1 MSEQHAKAAPGPTD
15 PIEARQHKLAAI
27 REAGLDPYPHVFP
40 RTDKAGALQDKYAA
54 LENGAE
60 TQDIVTVAGRIMA
73 MRNNGLF
80 IDLMDASGKIQVFC
94 HKDSMPADQL
104 SKLDFLDIGDIVGA
118 TGTVR
123 RTPRGELSVR
133 AGTIDILTKSTLP
146 LPEKYHGLS
155 DVEQRYRQRYLDL
168 IMNEESRNRLRTRSK
183 IVSMIRRY
191 MDGMGAL
198 EVETPN
204 LHPIMGGAS
213 AKPFMTH
220 HNALDATFYL
230 RVAPELY
237 LKRLLVGGFADG
249 VYEIGRCFRNEGIS
263 PKHNPEFTSIE
274 GYHLY
279 KDYNDMMDLVENL
292 VRSLVLEI
300 HGKTAIEYNGKTID
314 FGPAWQRKSMAQLVK
329 DEAGVDFMAIP
340 DAAGA
345 HEASKTLQI
354 ATDPKWSWGQVLEN
368 VFNERVEHTLIQP
381 THVTDHPL
389 DISPLAKSHR
399 SDPRLV
405 ERFESFVNGWEI
417 ANAFTELNDPAVQ
430 RERFE
435 SQMAARDGGDE
446 EAQMLDEDFIT
457 ALSYGLPPCGGWG
470 LGIDRL
476 CMLLT
481 DAHNIR
487 EVINFPTLKPVKIQD

>member
-1 MSEQHAKAAPGPTD
+1 MSEAKAQTPAGPTD

-27 REAGLDPYPHVFP
+27 REAGINPYAYVFD
-40 RTDKAGALQDKYAA
+40 RKDKAADLQDKYANI
-54 LENGAE
+54 ENGTE
-60 TQDIVTVAGRIMA
+60 TADKVSVAGRIMA

-80 IDLMDASGKIQVFC
+80 IDLMDASGKIQVFS

-104 SKLDFLDIGDIVGA
+104 AKLDYLDIGDIVGA
-118 TGTVR
+118 VGTIR

-133 AGTIDILTKSTLP
+133 AIEIDLLTKTTLP

-168 IMNEESRNRLRTRSK
+168 IMNEESRTRLRARSR
-183 IVSMIRRY
+183 IVTLIRRF
-191 MDGMGAL
+191 MDGYGAI

-213 AKPFMTH
+213 AKPFITH
-220 HNALDATFYL
+220 HNALDSDFFL

-237 LKRLLVGGFADG
+237 LKRLLVGGLADG

-279 KDYNDMMDLVENL
+279 KDYHDMMDLVEGL
-292 VRSLVLEI
+292 VRFVVEHI
-300 HGKTAIEYNGKTID
+300 HGTTTVKYGDKTID
-314 FGPAWQRKSMAQLVK
+314 FGKPWPRKSMAEMVH
-329 DEAGVDFMAIP
+329 DATGVDFMTIFSDS
-340 DAAGA
+340 DAHA
-345 HEASKTLQI
+345 ASAKLGI
-354 ATDPKWSWGQVLEN
+354 KTDPKWGWGKVLEN
-368 VFNERVEHTLIQP
+368 VFAEKVEASLIQP
-381 THVTDHPL
+381 THVTDFPL
-389 DISPLAKSHR
+389 EISPLAKTHR
-399 SDPRLV
+399 ENPRLV
-405 ERFESFVNGWEI
+405 ERFESYVNGWEI

-430 RERFE
+430 RERFMG
-435 SQMAARDGGDE
+435 QVAAREGGDE
-446 EAQMLDEDFIT
+446 EAQMLDEDYIT

-481 DAHNIR
+481 DATNIR
-487 EVINFPTLKPVKIQD
+487 EVINFPTLKPIKD

>member
-1 MSEQHAKAAPGPTD
+1 
-15 PIEARQHKLAAI
+15 
-27 REAGLDPYPHVFP
+27 
-40 RTDKAGALQDKYAA
+40 
-54 LENGAE
+54 
-60 TQDIVTVAGRIMA
+60 
-73 MRNNGLF
+73 
-80 IDLMDASGKIQVFC
+80 
-94 HKDSMPADQL
+94 
-104 SKLDFLDIGDIVGA
+104 
-118 TGTVR
+118 
-123 RTPRGELSVR
+123 
-133 AGTIDILTKSTLP
+133 
-146 LPEKYHGLS
+146 S

-168 IMNEESRNRLRTRSK
+168 IMNDESRNRLRTRSR
-183 IVSMIRRY
+183 IVSLIRRY

-204 LHPIMGGAS
+204 LHPILGGAS

-279 KDYNDMMDLVENL
+279 KDYNDMMDLVETL
-292 VRSLVLEI
+292 VASIVKEI
-300 HGKTAIEYNGKTID
+300 HGTTTIQYGEHTID
-314 FGPAWQRKSMAQLVK
+314 FGTPWPRKTMAELVK
-329 DEAGVDFMAIP
+329 DATGIDFMNLP
-340 DAAGA
+340 DAAAA
-345 HEASKTLQI
+345 HAASKAAGLP
-354 ATDPKWSWGQVLEN
+354 TDPKWNWGQIMEN
-368 VFNERVEHTLIQP
+368 AFNERVEHTLIQP

-389 DISPLAKSHR
+389 EISPLAKTHR
-399 SDPRLV
+399 DNPRLV
-405 ERFESFVNGWEI
+405 ERFESFINGWEI

-430 RERFE
+430 RERFNMQVE
-435 SQMAARDGGDE
+435 AREGGDE

-457 ALSYGLPPCGGWG
+457 ALGYGLPPCGGWG

-481 DAHNIR
+481 DATNIR
-487 EVINFPTLKPVKIQD
+487 EVINFPTLKPVKG